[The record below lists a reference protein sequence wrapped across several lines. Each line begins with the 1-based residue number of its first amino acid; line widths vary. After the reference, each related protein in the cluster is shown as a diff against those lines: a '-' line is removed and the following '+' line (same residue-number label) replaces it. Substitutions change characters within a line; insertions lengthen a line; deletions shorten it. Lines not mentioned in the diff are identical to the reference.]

1 MSNNAQ
7 IREKLN
13 ARLAELASRADSLEA
28 ELSKPLEADSEEQA
42 IAREGEETMEA
53 LEEAALQ
60 EREQIRGAWARPES
74 GHYGVCAKSGED
86 IAPARLEAMPTATR
100 CINCATG

>member
-1 MSNNAQ
+1 MSNTDT
-7 IREKLN
+7 IRERLT

-42 IAREGEETMEA
+42 IARENEETMEA

-60 EREQIRGAWARPES
+60 EMEQIRGALTRLDN
-74 GHYGVCAKSGED
+74 GHYGVCAKCGED
-86 IAPARLEAMPTATR
+86 IAPARLDAVPTATR
-100 CINCATG
+100 CINCASS

>member
-1 MSNNAQ
+1 MSSNEQ

-13 ARLAELASRADSLEA
+13 ARLAELASRAESLEA

-53 LEEAALQ
+53 LEGAALQ
-60 EREQIRGAWARPES
+60 EIEQIRGALTRLDN
-74 GHYGVCAKSGED
+74 GHYGVCAKCGED
-86 IAPARLEAMPTATR
+86 IAPARLDAMPTATR
-100 CINCATG
+100 CINCASA